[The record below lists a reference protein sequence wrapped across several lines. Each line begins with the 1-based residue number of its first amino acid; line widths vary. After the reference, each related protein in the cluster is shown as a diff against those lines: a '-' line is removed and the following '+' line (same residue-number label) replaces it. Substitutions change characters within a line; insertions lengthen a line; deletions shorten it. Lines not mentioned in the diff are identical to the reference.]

1 MSSLL
6 GKFTTVSFVAA
17 LLTSVTRHVQAT
29 PDFEWTK
36 VSPASS
42 SDLPHSLFFCHP
54 QLKPSESLNWS
65 PCYSGLQCAR
75 FQACSV
81 PLDYSAPDNGVAAIA
96 LVKYPSTAPKS
107 QYLGPILINPGGP
120 GSSGVDLVVLVGSSF
135 ATVLGAQFDLI
146 GFDPRG
152 KSSDEPHLPL
162 YSTPII
168 SHFKTDA
175 ERSLWSATSPP
186 RDSIQEKWARAQLL
200 GTLAKE
206 RDVAENLLLHVTT
219 DNVARDMLRITEAFG
234 FPKLQYYGLSY
245 GTVLGA
251 TFASMFPDRV
261 GRILID
267 GKSELYS
274 FTNLT
279 SSMVDADKSLQ
290 TFFDGCAAAGPEAC
304 PFYAP
309 TAADI
314 AANLTALTNA
324 IKDEPIPVI
333 TNVSYGLFDF
343 SLLRIFIFV
352 ATYTPYQRFPLLA
365 QGLAHLAAGDAA
377 PLYAF
382 LGDAAPFECLNS
394 STPAFHVNTVE
405 ANIAIMCGD
414 GTAVTDSVSQIRDFY
429 AQEAR
434 LTSFADSS
442 VTRRV
447 SCSGWKVHREGRFQG
462 PVGANT
468 SFPLLVIGNT
478 ADPVTPLSHARKTAS
493 AFPGAVLLTQD
504 SPGHTSTAAQSLCT
518 IQHIG
523 QYFQNGTLP
532 AAGTLCPVDQELFP
546 NPSASTAV
554 RRSIRDS
561 ELLEASRRIGEA
573 VRPILLGTMGGQ

>member
-1 MSSLL
+1 MNSLL
-6 GKFTTVSFVAA
+6 KKFTTVAA
-17 LLTSVTRHVQAT
+17 FLTAVTRHVQAT

-36 VSPASS
+36 
-42 SDLPHSLFFCHP
+42 LE
-54 QLKPSESLNWS
+54 PSESLNWS
-65 PCYSGLQCAR
+65 PCYSGLECAR
-75 FQACSV
+75 FQV
-81 PLDYSAPDNGVAAIA
+81 PLDYSTPDNGVAAIA
-96 LVKYPSTAPKS
+96 LVKYASTAPKS

-120 GSSGVDLVVLVGSSF
+120 GSSGVEVVLQVGSAF
-135 ATVLGAQFDLI
+135 ATILGAQFDLI

-152 KSSDEPHLPL
+152 VS
-162 YSTPII
+162 YSTPQI
-168 SHFKTDA
+168 SNFRTDA
-175 ERSLWSATSPP
+175 ERSLWSAASPP
-186 RDSIQEKWARAQLL
+186 TELSLNASDTVIQDKWARAQLL

-206 RDVAENLLLHVTT
+206 RDVTENLLLHVTT

-234 FPKLQYYGLSY
+234 FAKLQYWGFSY

-251 TFASMFPDRV
+251 TFATMFPDKV
-261 GRILID
+261 GRIILD
-267 GKSELYS
+267 GVMDADEW
-274 FTNLT
+274 FAANLT

-304 PFYAP
+304 AFYAP

-324 IKDEPIPVI
+324 LKENPIPVI
-333 TNVSYGLFDF
+333 TNVSYGIFDF
-343 SLLRIFIFV
+343 SQLRTFIFV
-352 ATYTPYQRFPLLA
+352 ATYTPYQRFQPLA
-365 QGLAHLAAGDAA
+365 QGLAQLAAGDAG

-382 LGDAAPFECLNS
+382 LGDTPPFECPN
-394 STPAFHVNTVE
+394 TTAPAFHPNSVE

-414 GTAVTDSVSQIRDFY
+414 GTPVTDSVSQIRNFY

-442 VTRRV
+442 VSRRV
-447 SCSGWKVHREGRFQG
+447 SCSGWKVHREGRFMG
-462 PVGANT
+462 PVGAANT

-478 ADPVTPLSHARKTAS
+478 ADPVTPLSHARRTAS

-504 SPGHTSTAAQSLCT
+504 SPGHTSQAAQSLCT

-532 AAGTLCPVDQELFP
+532 EAGTLCPVDQELFP
-546 NPSASTAV
+546 KPSASTAV
-554 RRSIRDS
+554 RRSIQDS
-561 ELLEASRRIGEA
+561 ELLEAGRQIAEA
-573 VRPILLGTMGGQ
+573 VRPVLLRTMGAQ